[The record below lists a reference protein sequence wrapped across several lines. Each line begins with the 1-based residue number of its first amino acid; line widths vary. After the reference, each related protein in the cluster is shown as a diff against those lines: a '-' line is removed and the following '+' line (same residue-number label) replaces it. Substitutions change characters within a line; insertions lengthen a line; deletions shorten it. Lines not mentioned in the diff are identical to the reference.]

1 MYLKSFFPSMRISHA
16 LATREHVLW
25 VIFQQVILRGLVGLK
40 FLLVG
45 RMLGPEAV
53 GLIGVALLALAVT
66 ESLSDTG
73 LPQAIVQQPA
83 ATNADQIG
91 AIWTLLL
98 LRGFVVGLV
107 LFLGAGPIAGML
119 NVPSAAPLIAL
130 AAIIP
135 LLRNGL
141 HPGLYMVQRDRNFKA
156 LAILEMSATGI
167 DLCISILLVF
177 YDFGPIA
184 VVIGSITA
192 ELIRV
197 SGSWIFFSVRFRPNF
212 DWGKIR
218 KFVSYGRWIWSSS
231 VLSLLLNQLDKLVV
245 ASLLGA
251 TEFGFYQMAYKLAQ
265 LSVADAAFA
274 FSQYLFPTFAEKYRR
289 SPEKTRLYFVR
300 TLIFVGAGAVVLAL
314 CVGLIAPV
322 LIPLLLGPRWITIVP
337 ILRALLVTLS
347 LSAIIS
353 IIVVYARAI
362 GRPELV
368 TQATA
373 LQLMLLLVLAPIA
386 ALHYGTIGMA
396 WAMAACIAV
405 AALWILQACN
415 KLRDTSADGRR

>member
-1 MYLKSFFPSMRISHA
+1 MYLKSFLPSMRISHA
-16 LATREHVLW
+16 LAKKDHVLW

-141 HPGLYMVQRDRNFKA
+141 HPGLYVVQRDRNFKA
-156 LAILEMSATGI
+156 LSILEMSA
-167 DLCISILLVF
+167 
-177 YDFGPIA
+177 
-184 VVIGSITA
+184 
-192 ELIRV
+192 
-197 SGSWIFFSVRFRPNF
+197 
-212 DWGKIR
+212 
-218 KFVSYGRWIWSSS
+218 
-231 VLSLLLNQLDKLVV
+231 
-245 ASLLGA
+245 
-251 TEFGFYQMAYKLAQ
+251 
-265 LSVADAAFA
+265 
-274 FSQYLFPTFAEKYRR
+274 
-289 SPEKTRLYFVR
+289 
-300 TLIFVGAGAVVLAL
+300 
-314 CVGLIAPV
+314 
-322 LIPLLLGPRWITIVP
+322 
-337 ILRALLVTLS
+337 
-347 LSAIIS
+347 
-353 IIVVYARAI
+353 
-362 GRPELV
+362 
-368 TQATA
+368 
-373 LQLMLLLVLAPIA
+373 
-386 ALHYGTIGMA
+386 
-396 WAMAACIAV
+396 
-405 AALWILQACN
+405 
-415 KLRDTSADGRR
+415 